1 MFNIE
6 DFLVRFKNIKPPN
19 DTTRGYISDII
30 FDILNIK
37 IEKTDIKINNNSV
50 YIKTS
55 HIIKNEIF
63 LNKQNILN
71 KLNKKLD
78 KNKLNN
84 IF

>member
-6 DFLVRFKNIKPPN
+6 DFLIKFKNIKPPN
-19 DTTRGYISDII
+19 DTTRGYVSDVI
-30 FDILNIK
+30 FDTLNIK
-37 IEKTDIKINNNSV
+37 IEKVNIKINNNSI

-63 LNKQNILN
+63 LNKQKILN
-71 KLNKKLD
+71 ELNNKLG